1 MPPALR
7 RLFYV
12 LSYEAL
18 GLCVATVGLTLLS
31 GQEAGGVGLVAVVTS
46 TIAMAW
52 NYAFNAGFEAWERMQ
67 SVKGRSFV
75 RRAVHAL
82 GFELGLVL
90 MITPTLAWL
99 LGVTLFEAFAYNGV
113 LVGVFLAYTFL
124 FNLSFDRLFGLPQSA
139 RA

>member
-1 MPPALR
+1 
-7 RLFYV
+7 
-12 LSYEAL
+12 
-18 GLCVATVGLTLLS
+18 
-31 GQEAGGVGLVAVVTS
+31 S

-52 NYAFNAGFEAWERMQ
+52 NYVFNAGFEAWERRQ
-67 SVKGRSFV
+67 AVKGRSFV

-90 MITPTLAWL
+90 MLTPTLAWL
-99 LGVTLFEAFAYNGV
+99 LGVTLLEAFAYNGV
-113 LVGVFLAYTFL
+113 LVGVFLAYTYL

>member
-31 GQEAGGVGLVAVVTS
+31 GQEAGGVSLVAVVTS

-52 NYAFNAGFEAWERMQ
+52 NYVFNAGFEAWERKQ
-67 SVKGRSFV
+67 TVKGRSFV

-82 GFELGLVL
+82 CFEAGLVL
-90 MITPTLAWL
+90 MITPTLSWL
-99 LGVTLFEAFAYNGV
+99 LGVSLLEAFIYNGA
-113 LVGVFLAYTFL
+113 LIGVFLAYTFL
-124 FNLSFDRLFGLPQSA
+124 FNLSFDRLFGLPRSA